1 MPKQRILTE
10 TDMAR
15 ILRIDVDDVLGAFER
30 GELPGFALQ
39 PGLVRCTEPAFYEWA
54 ERRSREGKPE
64 PRDAVEL
71 AEEQYADPT
80 GRYDHFADL
89 CGRMLPSLEGETF
102 ATPDRRRS
110 RPFRLDTVD
119 MERPGIQVSPLENQS
134 SGPVWIRAD
143 AVNRC
148 LTFLQGHVAP
158 GDPIPIQ
165 ASQNNPGPLARFT
178 RRGNGGVRC
187 LHYLLPILQRCGLV
201 VIDGDTRPNTVSL
214 VADATARKARRHG

>member
-1 MPKQRILTE
+1 MSKQRILTE

-15 ILRIDVDDVLGAFER
+15 LLRIDVGDVLGAFER

-54 ERRSREGKPE
+54 DRRSREGAPE
-64 PRDAVEL
+64 PREAVEL
-71 AEEQYADPT
+71 AEEQYADPAT
-80 GRYDHFADL
+80 RHDHFADL
-89 CGRMLPSLEGETF
+89 SQQLLPALEGETF

-110 RPFRLDTVD
+110 RPFRLDAVD
-119 MERPGIQVSPLENQS
+119 LERPGILVSPLESRS
-134 SGPVWIRAD
+134 SSPVWIRAD

-148 LTFLQGHVAP
+148 LTFLLDHVPP
-158 GDPIPIQ
+158 GEPTPIQ

-178 RRGNGGVRC
+178 RSGNGGVRC
-187 LHYLLPILQRCGLV
+187 LHYLLPILQRCELV
-201 VIDGDTRPNTVSL
+201 AIDGDTRPNTVSL

>member
-15 ILRIDVDDVLGAFER
+15 LLAVDVDDILGAFDR

-54 ERRSREGKPE
+54 DRRSREGAPE
-64 PRDAVEL
+64 QRDPAEA
-71 AEEQYADPT
+71 AEERYADPG
-80 GRYDHFADL
+80 GRRDFFAEL
-89 CGRMLPSLEGETF
+89 CLELLPSLQGETL

-119 MERPGIQVSPLENQS
+119 IDRPGILVSPLENRS
-134 SGPVWIRAD
+134 AAPVWIRAD
-143 AVNRC
+143 AINRC
-148 LTFLQGHVAP
+148 LAFLHDQVPP
-158 GDPIPIQ
+158 GEPIPIQ

-187 LHYLLPILQRCGLV
+187 LHYLLPILLRCGLV
-201 VIDGDTRPNTVSL
+201 MIDGDTRPNTVSL
-214 VADATARKARRHG
+214 VAEATARKARRHG